1 MNNYAREFQHYKEQS
16 VNTMTQ
22 GEMLTLL
29 YDEMIKRLTKAKLL
43 AEHQDYGAFER
54 EVTRAGE
61 IVQYL
66 MDSLNLQYSVSG
78 NLSRLYSFFQYE
90 LTRLMAGRR
99 MEIIEEVIPLV
110 ADLRDTFKQADQLA
124 RKES

>member
-1 MNNYAREFQHYKEQS
+1 MNYAREFQHYKEQS
-16 VNTMTQ
+16 VSTMTQ

-29 YDEMIKRLTKAKLL
+29 YDEMIKRLTKARIL
-43 AEHQDYGAFER
+43 AGQQDYVAFER
-54 EVTRAGE
+54 EVTRANE

-66 MDSLNLQYSVSG
+66 MDSLNQQYAVSG

-90 LTRLMAGRR
+90 FTRLLAGRR

-110 ADLRDTFKQADQLA
+110 TDLRDTFKQADQLA
-124 RKES
+124 RKEG